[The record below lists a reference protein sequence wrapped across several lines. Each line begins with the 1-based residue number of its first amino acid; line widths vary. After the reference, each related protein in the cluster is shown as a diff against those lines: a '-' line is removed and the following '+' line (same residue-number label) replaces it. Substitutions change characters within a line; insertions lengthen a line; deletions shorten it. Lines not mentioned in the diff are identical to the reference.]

1 MSTTNSAKPSPGD
14 LLKSKLPLKKSIK
27 GPKPLSEKTQFNKQE
42 LEACSD
48 GELFAGS
55 DARLPADQLL
65 MLDRIVDIKPHG
77 GVFNKGE
84 IVAEIDITED
94 NWFFECHFKGE
105 PLMPGSLMLEGMW
118 QTLGFYLGWSG
129 YPGKARALGLGELK
143 LRGEVKPDAGA
154 LQYRIS
160 IRKIAARQTVLAIA
174 NGVILQDGAE
184 IASAKDLRVGLFSI

>member
-1 MSTTNSAKPSPGD
+1 MPGY
-14 LLKSKLPLKKSIK
+14 KIPQ
-27 GPKPLSEKTQFNKQE
+27 PLSEKTQFSREE
-42 LEACSD
+42 LEACSI
-48 GELFAGS
+48 GQLFEGS

-65 MLDRIVDIKPHG
+65 MMDRIVDIKPHG

-84 IVAEIDITED
+84 IVAEIDIKQD

-154 LQYRIS
+154 LQYKIN

-174 NGVILQDGAE
+174 HGAIFQDGIE
-184 IASAKDLRVGLFSI
+184 IASAKDLRVGLFAV